1 MEPLPQESALA
12 MEGGSI
18 LMYSGRVYFSFTNGS
33 SM

>member
-12 MEGGSI
+12 MEGVSI
-18 LMYSGRVYFSFTNGS
+18 LMYRGRVYFFFTNGS